1 MKSRKRRDLMSNFNS
16 SYLADLIKRAQVIR
30 EQQQQ
35 RESLLARQQTITSRL
50 KPTQVTPTAIRPRQ
64 RVMGEPDTVIR
75 QRRDEIAPLI
85 KQAESFQVAKKPTK
99 EVLSAFDFF
108 GQQSRANQQNI
119 SSPLGETKKQI
130 EALQRVQELSSSISQ
145 LQPSNPYYRRGTRA
159 TRIYYRTPQ
168 IQNAL
173 KALQEEQANLL
184 KQLNIKS
191 VFDVRPKLESL
202 RVKQSRLEELN
213 KLYGV
218 SGSGLSSLQTELDK
232 FYKANNKLQVSED
245 ILSMA
250 DLKGWN
256 TLKAE
261 YEKNI
266 SLRNTYQQKYL
277 KSGSKFDKD
286 WLETYN
292 KAVLDTAKNM
302 SSELPKIL
310 RSAETSLTAARGT
323 KEATLGSLQ
332 AIQKSLRPVDVVQQ
346 KERVTIKEAMVSP
359 REQAIARAGMVS
371 KFDSTIK
378 KTPQFKARPI

>member
-1 MKSRKRRDLMSNFNS
+1 MSNFNS

-99 EVLSAFDFF
+99 EVLGAFEFF
-108 GQQSRANQQNI
+108 GQQSKTNQQNI
-119 SSPLGETKKQI
+119 SSPLVETKKQI
-130 EALQRVQELSSSISQ
+130 ETLQRVQELSSSISQ
-145 LQPSNPYYRRGTRA
+145 ILPKTGMRRGTGT
-159 TRIYYRTPQ
+159 TRQPRTPQ
-168 IQNAL
+168 IQDKL
-173 KALQEEQANLL
+173 KSLQEEEANLL

-191 VFDVRPKLESL
+191 AFDVRPKLESL
-202 RVKQSRLEELN
+202 RVRQSRLEELN

-286 WLETYN
+286 WFETYN

-359 REQAIARAGMVS
+359 REQAVARAGMVS
-371 KFDSTIK
+371 KFDRTIK